1 MSDNPIILVDF
12 DDERGS
18 ARGVSRGES
27 LADKSEAAVKRSLRS
42 IEWVGQELKEVL
54 DKLHDRPDTVELEFG
69 IKVSTEA
76 GVLVKGSG
84 EAHIKAKLVWHKDT
98 ASDTDSGSE
107 ESADDA

>member
-1 MSDNPIILVDF
+1 MSDNPIILVEFD

-18 ARGVSRGES
+18 ARGVARGDS

-42 IEWVGQELKEVL
+42 IEWVGQELKNVL

-84 EAHIKAKLVWHKDT
+84 EAHIKAKLIWHKDT
-98 ASDTDSGSE
+98 ANSE
-107 ESADDA
+107 ESADDV